1 MDLKTRIVIFAYLKN
16 LKAPSQTHFLKHY
29 LFEMLDNIYILTDT
43 ELCNRIAAKIKTV
56 RLKQN
61 MSQAELADKS
71 GVSISTIKRM
81 EDGEVKNFES
91 LIRVLRTLGKLDVFV
106 PLVEEEQLS
115 PNEYY
120 ELASKANK
128 PKRKRASKGYTK
140 ENKEESEW

>member
-1 MDLKTRIVIFAYLKN
+1 
-16 LKAPSQTHFLKHY
+16 
-29 LFEMLDNIYILTDT
+29 MLDNIYILTDT
-43 ELCNRIAAKIKTV
+43 ELCNRIAAKIKAV

-91 LIRVLRTLGKLDVFV
+91 LIRVLRTLGKLDIFV

-120 ELASKANK
+120 ELANQASK

-140 ENKEESEW
+140 ENKAESEW

>member
-1 MDLKTRIVIFAYLKN
+1 
-16 LKAPSQTHFLKHY
+16 
-29 LFEMLDNIYILTDT
+29 MLDNIYILTDT

-91 LIRVLRTLGKLDVFV
+91 LIRVLRTLGKLDIFV

-120 ELASKANK
+120 ALASKANK

>member
-1 MDLKTRIVIFAYLKN
+1 
-16 LKAPSQTHFLKHY
+16 
-29 LFEMLDNIYILTDT
+29 MLENIYILTDT

-56 RLKQN
+56 RLKQD
-61 MSQAELADKS
+61 MPQAELADKS

-81 EDGEVKNFES
+81 EDGEIKNFGS
-91 LIRVLRTLGKLDVFV
+91 LIRVLRTLGKLDIFV

-128 PKRKRASKGYTK
+128 PKRKRASKGFTK
-140 ENKEESEW
+140 ENKEDSEW

>member
-1 MDLKTRIVIFAYLKN
+1 
-16 LKAPSQTHFLKHY
+16 
-29 LFEMLDNIYILTDT
+29 MLDNIYILTDT

-91 LIRVLRTLGKLDVFV
+91 LIRILRTQGKLDIFV
-106 PLVEEEQLS
+106 ARRGGAVE

-120 ELASKANK
+120 RGQQSKQA
-128 PKRKRASKGYTK
+128 RKRASKGYTK
-140 ENKEESEW
+140 RIRRIGMVDVARVNLYGQPLARYVGTKDMKSHSSV

>member
-1 MDLKTRIVIFAYLKN
+1 
-16 LKAPSQTHFLKHY
+16 
-29 LFEMLDNIYILTDT
+29 MLDNIYILTDI

-91 LIRVLRTLGKLDVFV
+91 LIRILRTLGKLDIFV

-128 PKRKRASKGYTK
+128 PKRKRKRASKGYTK
-140 ENKEESEW
+140 ENKEDSEW

>member
-1 MDLKTRIVIFAYLKN
+1 MNFYSYICCNKYQIWYVRQYIHTDRYRALQQDCSQNKN
-16 LKAPSQTHFLKHY
+16 STPEAEY
-29 LFEMLDNIYILTDT
+29 VAGRADN
-43 ELCNRIAAKIKTV
+43 
-56 RLKQN
+56 
-61 MSQAELADKS
+61 S

-91 LIRVLRTLGKLDVFV
+91 LIRVLRTLGKLDVFI

-120 ELASKANK
+120 ELANQANK

>member
-1 MDLKTRIVIFAYLKN
+1 
-16 LKAPSQTHFLKHY
+16 
-29 LFEMLDNIYILTDT
+29 MLDNIYILTDV

-128 PKRKRASKGYTK
+128 PKRKRKRASKGYTK

>member
-1 MDLKTRIVIFAYLKN
+1 
-16 LKAPSQTHFLKHY
+16 
-29 LFEMLDNIYILTDT
+29 MLDNIYILTDT

-61 MSQAELADKS
+61 ISQAELADKS

-91 LIRVLRTLGKLDVFV
+91 LIRVLRTLGKLDIFV

-120 ELASKANK
+120 ELA
-128 PKRKRASKGYTK
+128 PKVTQKRIRRNRNGRCSSCQSIRPAHRLGTLGP
-140 ENKEESEW
+140 EI

>member
-1 MDLKTRIVIFAYLKN
+1 
-16 LKAPSQTHFLKHY
+16 
-29 LFEMLDNIYILTDT
+29 MLDNIYILTDT

-91 LIRVLRTLGKLDVFV
+91 LIRVLRTLGKLDIFV

-120 ELASKANK
+120 ELASNANK

>member
-1 MDLKTRIVIFAYLKN
+1 
-16 LKAPSQTHFLKHY
+16 
-29 LFEMLDNIYILTDT
+29 MLDNIYILTDI
-43 ELCNRIAAKIKTV
+43 ELCSRIAAKIKTV

-91 LIRVLRTLGKLDVFV
+91 LIRVLRTLGKLDIFV

-128 PKRKRASKGYTK
+128 PKRKRKRASKGYTK

>member
-1 MDLKTRIVIFAYLKN
+1 
-16 LKAPSQTHFLKHY
+16 
-29 LFEMLDNIYILTDT
+29 MLDNIYILTDI
-43 ELCNRIAAKIKTV
+43 ELCNRIGVKMKTV

-61 MSQAELADKS
+61 MSQDELADKS

-81 EDGEVKNFES
+81 EDGEVKTLES
-91 LIRVLRTLGKLDVFV
+91 LIRILRTLGKLDIFI

-128 PKRKRASKGYTK
+128 HVRKRASKGYK
-140 ENKEESEW
+140 IENKEESEW

>member
-1 MDLKTRIVIFAYLKN
+1 M
-16 LKAPSQTHFLKHY
+16 
-29 LFEMLDNIYILTDT
+29 LTDT
-43 ELCNRIAAKIKTV
+43 ELCRRIGAKIKSV

-81 EDGEVKNFES
+81 EEGEVKTLES
-91 LIRVLRTLGKLDVFV
+91 LIRILRTLGKLDIFI
-106 PLVEEEQLS
+106 PLVNEEQLS

-128 PKRKRASKGYTK
+128 LVRKRASKGYK
-140 ENKEESEW
+140 IENKEETEW

>member
-1 MDLKTRIVIFAYLKN
+1 
-16 LKAPSQTHFLKHY
+16 
-29 LFEMLDNIYILTDT
+29 MLENIYILTDT

-71 GVSISTIKRM
+71 SVSISTIKRM

-91 LIRVLRTLGKLDVFV
+91 LIRVLRTLGKLDIFI
-106 PLVEEEQLS
+106 PLVEEEEQLS

-120 ELASKANK
+120 ELASKANW

>member
-1 MDLKTRIVIFAYLKN
+1 
-16 LKAPSQTHFLKHY
+16 
-29 LFEMLDNIYILTDT
+29 MLDNIYILTDT

-91 LIRVLRTLGKLDVFV
+91 LIRVLRTLGKLEIFV

-120 ELASKANK
+120 ELASNAIT

-140 ENKEESEW
+140 QNQEESEW

>member
-1 MDLKTRIVIFAYLKN
+1 M
-16 LKAPSQTHFLKHY
+16 
-29 LFEMLDNIYILTDT
+29 
-43 ELCNRIAAKIKTV
+43 

-128 PKRKRASKGYTK
+128 PKRKRKRASKGYTK
-140 ENKEESEW
+140 ENKEDSEW